1 MTTLLRVLNLEDSPE
16 DSTLLRRYL
25 SRQGFDLNF
34 VPVFNEARFR
44 TALEDSDW
52 DVILADYTVPGF
64 GAPDALKVL
73 RQSGHDIPF
82 IVLSSAVGED
92 VLASIMRAGA
102 ADFILKDQLARLVPA
117 IEREMQEAANRRER
131 TREQIAR
138 RQSEALLH
146 AILDHSPAAIYMK
159 DSDGRYLL
167 ANRVSTEIFGAP
179 SSEIVGKTDHD
190 MYPAAL
196 ADMYRK
202 NDRQVMAA
210 GHPIIFEEG
219 SRTAEEK
226 TYLSIKFPVYRE
238 QSQVLGVGG
247 IATDITELKHAEE
260 ALRRS
265 EKLAAAGRLAATI
278 AHEINNP
285 LEAVTNV
292 LYLLAQEESL
302 TEHAMNLV
310 RIADRELTRVS
321 HIARQTLGFY
331 KESARATNF
340 AVAEV
345 AQQMIDL
352 MHRNCLKKEIRLIPE
367 LDPKAMLLGLR
378 GEIVQ
383 LLSNL
388 IANAIDAC
396 AMGGTIRVRVRRL
409 RSFGDNTDRPQRVQI
424 TVADDGVGIPERA
437 AAKIYE
443 PFYTTKRDVGT
454 GLGLWVTRNIVDNHG
469 GTIRMRTRCGPTQSG
484 TLFRITLGD
493 ARPQAQRKGS
503 AAPSEAA

>member
-25 SRQGFDLNF
+25 SRRGLNLVF
-34 VPVFNEARFR
+34 VPVLNELEFR
-44 TALEDSDW
+44 KALEDSDW
-52 DVILADYTVPGF
+52 DVILADYAVPGF
-64 GAPDALKVL
+64 DAPHALQVL
-73 RQSGHDIPF
+73 RQSGRDIPF
-82 IVLSSAVGED
+82 IVMSGAVGED
-92 VLASIMRAGA
+92 ALVDVMRAGA

-117 IEREMQEAANRRER
+117 IEREVQEAANRRER
-131 TREQIAR
+131 TREQVAR
-138 RQSEALLH
+138 QQTEALLR

-159 DSDGRYLL
+159 DRDGRYML
-167 ANRVSTEIFGAP
+167 ANRVSSEIFGAP

-190 MYPAAL
+190 IYPEEL
-196 ADMYRK
+196 ADTYRK
-202 NDRQVMAA
+202 TDRQVMAE

-219 SRTAEEK
+219 SRTVEEK

-238 QSQVLGVGG
+238 HLQVVGVGG
-247 IATDITELKHAEE
+247 IATDISELKHAEA

-292 LYLLAQEESL
+292 LYLLAQDKNLSDE
-302 TEHAMNLV
+302 AMHLV
-310 RIADRELTRVS
+310 RIADRELVRVS

-331 KESARATNF
+331 KESARAANF
-340 AVAEV
+340 AVSEV
-345 AQQMIDL
+345 AQQIIDL
-352 MHRNCLKKEIRLIPE
+352 MHRNCLKKDIHLIPE
-367 LDPKAMLLGLR
+367 LDPEAMLFGLR

-409 RSFGDNTDRPQRVQI
+409 RTFTANTERPQHVQI
-424 TVADDGVGIPERA
+424 IVADDGVGIPERA
-437 AAKIYE
+437 VAKIYE

-454 GLGLWVTRNIVDNHG
+454 GLGLWVTRNIVENHG
-469 GTIRMRTRCGPTQSG
+469 GTIRLRTRCGPTQRG

-493 ARPQAQRKGS
+493 ARQQSQRKAA

>member
-1 MTTLLRVLNLEDSPE
+1 
-16 DSTLLRRYL
+16 
-25 SRQGFDLNF
+25 
-34 VPVFNEARFR
+34 
-44 TALEDSDW
+44 
-52 DVILADYTVPGF
+52 
-64 GAPDALKVL
+64 
-73 RQSGHDIPF
+73 
-82 IVLSSAVGED
+82 
-92 VLASIMRAGA
+92 
-102 ADFILKDQLARLVPA
+102 
-117 IEREMQEAANRRER
+117 
-131 TREQIAR
+131 
-138 RQSEALLH
+138 
-146 AILDHSPAAIYMK
+146 
-159 DSDGRYLL
+159 
-167 ANRVSTEIFGAP
+167 
-179 SSEIVGKTDHD
+179 

-202 NDRQVMAA
+202 NDRQVMAE
-210 GHPIIFEEG
+210 GHPIIFQEG

-310 RIADRELTRVS
+310 RIADRELARVS

-352 MHRNCLKKEIRLIPE
+352 MHRNCLKREIHLMPE
-367 LDPKAMLLGLR
+367 LDPEAMLLGLR

-388 IANAIDAC
+388 IANTNDAC

-424 TVADDGVGIPERA
+424 TVADDGVRI
-437 AAKIYE
+437 
-443 PFYTTKRDVGT
+443 T
-454 GLGLWVTRNIVDNHG
+454 
-469 GTIRMRTRCGPTQSG
+469 RTRGGKDLRAFLHDEARCGHRPGSVGDTEHRRQPQRHYSNAHS
-484 TLFRITLGD
+484 LRPQHKRHSVRITLGD
-493 ARPQAQRKGS
+493 ARPQSATKSSATARRSGIEALTRRALRWIRVYNLRRFTANKSLLSSSMAEHPAVNRRVVGS
-503 AAPSEAA
+503 SPT